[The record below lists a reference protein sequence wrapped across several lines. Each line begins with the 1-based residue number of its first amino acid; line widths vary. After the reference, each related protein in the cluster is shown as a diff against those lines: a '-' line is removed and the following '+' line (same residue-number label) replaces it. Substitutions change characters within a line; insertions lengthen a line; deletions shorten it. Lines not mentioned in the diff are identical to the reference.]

1 MKVSFSWK
9 KVSNV
14 TLAGHPDVSLCSWAD
29 GVLLVF
35 SLADEESFRLVTDYS
50 RRFSHLRPNLP
61 LFLIGTQDALGARS
75 PRVIDDSRARK
86 LAHDLNGEYIETCAT
101 YGMNVD
107 KAFVD
112 AADRILKSKNYHS
125 GQNSVKL
132 APNPNV
138 GGQNKSRLSTTPLRT
153 QAHNSRL
160 QVSLVSTSVVHRNL
174 ASYCWFGRI
183 VRRIL
188 KHPSGRPA

>member
-1 MKVSFSWK
+1 M
-9 KVSNV
+9 
-14 TLAGHPDVSLCSWAD
+14 
-29 GVLLVF
+29 F

-107 KAFVD
+107 KVGCPQHRSRHSQSSFFVD
-112 AADRILKSKNYHS
+112 FR
-125 GQNSVKL
+125 
-132 APNPNV
+132 
-138 GGQNKSRLSTTPLRT
+138 RLTP
-153 QAHNSRL
+153 
-160 QVSLVSTSVVHRNL
+160 
-174 ASYCWFGRI
+174 
-183 VRRIL
+183 
-188 KHPSGRPA
+188 